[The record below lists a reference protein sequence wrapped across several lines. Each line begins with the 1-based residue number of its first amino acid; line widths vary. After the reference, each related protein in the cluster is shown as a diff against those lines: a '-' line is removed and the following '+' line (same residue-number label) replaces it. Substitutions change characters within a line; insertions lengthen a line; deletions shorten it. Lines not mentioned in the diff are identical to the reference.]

1 MLGFVEKD
9 IDDIL
14 QLFPVF
20 NKATHGLAG
29 TFTFASLR
37 ALRERVEGGIMFL
50 ATIAS

>member
-20 NKATHGLAG
+20 NKATHGEAG
-29 TFTFASLR
+29 TISFGSLI
-37 ALRERVEGGIMFL
+37 ALKQRVEGGIMFL
-50 ATIAS
+50 ATIAA